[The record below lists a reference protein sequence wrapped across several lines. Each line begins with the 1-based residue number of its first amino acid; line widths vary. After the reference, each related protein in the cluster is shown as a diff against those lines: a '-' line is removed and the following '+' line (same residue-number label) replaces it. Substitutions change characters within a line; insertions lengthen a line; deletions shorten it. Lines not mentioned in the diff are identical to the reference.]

1 MSPEEPAFI
10 KRREVEII
18 DRMEELPEA
27 DQLIVNVLNELRAAL
42 DESDSSERQ
51 GDPSQWYR
59 DKGVIGASLIK
70 EREERGRGNPLL
82 PNEDL
87 GRIVEEALA
96 RLRE

>member
-10 KRREVEII
+10 KRCELEII
-18 DRMEELPEA
+18 NRMEQLPEA
-27 DQLIVNVLNELRAAL
+27 DQHVVNVLSELRVGL
-42 DESDSSERQ
+42 YVSDSSERR